1 MKGILE
7 SHIQTLIWIIIGL
20 AIVLIFVWIAV
31 FYLRIIPLRIEPI

>member
-31 FYLRIIPLRIEPI
+31 FYLRIIPLRIESI